1 MMLDECPIKIT
12 TIEKFTEDTKTAY
25 TIRNEQDRMKLQQC
39 LDKLVKWADEWDY
52 GTSSLT

>member
-12 TIEKFTEDTKTAY
+12 TIEKFTDDTKAAY
-25 TIRNEQDRMKLQQC
+25 RNRNEQDRMKLQQR

-52 GTSSLT
+52 GTSCLK